1 MGNNNSNN
9 NNPPLAAQALSMPT
23 VAYSDSAT
31 DESGEEDDIFA
42 ELKTTRCTSWQYELR
57 QMEKMNRL
65 LAEELTQL
73 MASRKKRKRRKPGGN
88 GMGGGG
94 GSGSGVVR
102 DCANCHKRD
111 TPEWRRGPSGNRDLC
126 NSCGLRWAKQVF
138 APFLFVVVFV
148 VFLAFISRFRFTTF
162 LFILTFS
169 FLHSPFP
176 LPSPLSKPCLLT
188 RPKQTGKVS
197 PRNTSRSSSDASAS
211 KRTSASSA
219 STNSPAE
226 ASPLRRELSADAAS
240 VGSATAGMERSCLGG
255 LGEGVLLGSGIG
267 GIGMEMGSIRE
278 E

>member
-1 MGNNNSNN
+1 VKGAGRVIAQGKAGGGGGSVVVGVGGEDVVMGNNN

-138 APFLFVVVFV
+138 SPFLFVVVFV
-148 VFLAFISRFRFTTF
+148 VFLAFISHFHFTTF
-162 LFILTFS
+162 LSL
-169 FLHSPFP
+169 P
-176 LPSPLSKPCLLT
+176 LPPHPFLPPLPFSSLL
-188 RPKQTGKVS
+188 
-197 PRNTSRSSSDASAS
+197 
-211 KRTSASSA
+211 
-219 STNSPAE
+219 
-226 ASPLRRELSADAAS
+226 
-240 VGSATAGMERSCLGG
+240 ATPF
-255 LGEGVLLGSGIG
+255 
-267 GIGMEMGSIRE
+267 
-278 E
+278 